1 MFRRISYLK
10 KAGVLIL
17 SLMVAVSLSGC
28 GSSQKDED
36 GPDSLLDL
44 SSSSE
49 FGEDLSSEAEGTSF
63 FAYLSYAGSEYIDS
77 GDEMETKLI
86 RKVREK
92 LNSESATE
100 KSRAEAVIEGLKE
113 VPDDLKN
120 AETFV
125 SDAFTVNSLK
135 ITEDEMVIDLSSDD
149 LEGAGMYDEE
159 FFIYQITDSMLN
171 TFSDLESVRFTVD
184 GSKKDSLNYIDI
196 SGPFT
201 EESVEKFLG
210 DDEDDETTTAAGSS
224 KSTNAKNAQAVDDT
238 DDDDD
243 EDSDTDSKKSSSS
256 TDSSKK
262 TKEDSSDDSDSSGS
276 SSSSDSK
283 ASGSKSSNTS
293 SDSSKS
299 SSSGSS
305 SSGSSKSSSSSSSSS
320 GSSKSSSSGSSSSGS
335 SKSSSSSSS
344 SSGSSKS
351 SSSGSSSSGSSKSSS
366 GDTSGSEG
374 VTSDDSSSGSS
385 SGNSSSGSSKS
396 SGSSSS
402 TSGSS
407 GSSSSSSG
415 QDGVVDD

>member
-224 KSTNAKNAQAVDDT
+224 KSTNAKNAQAVDDADDA

-256 TDSSKK
+256 ADSSKK

-283 ASGSKSSNTS
+283 A
-293 SDSSKS
+293 
-299 SSSGSS
+299 
-305 SSGSSKSSSSSSSSS
+305 SGSSKSSSSSSSSS

-366 GDTSGSEG
+366 SGSSSSGSSKSSSGDTSGSEG
-374 VTSDDSSSGSS
+374 VTTDDSSSGSS